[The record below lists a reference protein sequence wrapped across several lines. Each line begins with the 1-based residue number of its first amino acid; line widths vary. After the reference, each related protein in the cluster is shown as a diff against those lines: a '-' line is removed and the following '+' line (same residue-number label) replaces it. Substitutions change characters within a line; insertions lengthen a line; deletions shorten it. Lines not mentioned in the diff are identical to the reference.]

1 VADEIFNPRRLN
13 FAVIGPYNLEKLDL
27 LKLVKFLKMAKME
40 QTVVLIKPDAL
51 QRGLTGEIIQRF
63 DRKGLKLVG
72 IKWSN

>member
-1 VADEIFNPRRLN
+1 
-13 FAVIGPYNLEKLDL
+13 
-27 LKLVKFLKMAKME
+27 ME

-72 IKWSN
+72 IKMVKLTDDILNEWYVHHRDKSFFPTLKILWNGRR